1 MRAKPV
7 MMYMLLLSLWKT
19 IVMVGYVYIVDE
31 ILGDGVLDDKIVE
44 VKNTEQNACY
54 LKILRKDISFS

>member
-1 MRAKPV
+1 MEND
-7 MMYMLLLSLWKT
+7 
-19 IVMVGYVYIVDE
+19 VMVGYVYIVDE

-54 LKILRKDISFS
+54 LEILRKDILFS

>member
-1 MRAKPV
+1 
-7 MMYMLLLSLWKT
+7 
-19 IVMVGYVYIVDE
+19 MVGYVYIVDE

-44 VKNTEQNACY
+44 VKGTEQNACY